1 MSDGRKLAGLL
12 PLLLVAVAA
21 VYSNHFQNGFH
32 FDDLHAV
39 TGNAYI
45 QDLKEIPKFF
55 LDGRLSSTLP
65 KNQAY
70 RPVTS
75 TTLALDYWLG
85 KGFKPFYFH
94 LSTFISFL
102 ILLALLFFLFQR
114 LMDAADPHPSNS
126 LFTLFAVACFGL
138 HPAIAETVN
147 YVIQRAEIYS
157 TLGVVAALVLY
168 ALFPRHRKW
177 GWYLLPAVLAM
188 LAKPPAL
195 IFPLILFVYVFLF
208 EAGRG
213 RERWATALRA
223 TAPAFAVTFAA
234 AILIAKMTPPQFETG
249 ASSAALYRLSQP
261 YMALHY
267 FKSFFLP
274 TELSADTDW
283 KVVPGVFSTEAVVG
297 YGFIAAMLVWAL
309 RASRDPRTRPITFGI
324 TWFVLALF
332 PTAITPLA
340 EVTNDH
346 RMFFPFIGLALAL
359 VWGSR
364 LLLFRRTAQLTARP
378 ALIRGCSIAAGLILA
393 VSAAGTWQRNRVWR
407 TDESLWLD
415 VTRKSPENGRG
426 LMNFGVTQLGKGE
439 YTTAL
444 QYFER
449 ALPFTPN
456 YHLLEINLGIA
467 NGGLGRDAEA
477 ERHFL
482 SAVSLAPKDAEP
494 HYFYGRWLRT
504 KGRSSECIPQLKTAL
519 QFNPDSFDS
528 RHLLMQTYADR
539 HDWSDLR
546 ELAENTLR
554 LAPGDTA
561 AIKFQALAQAA
572 ERDLANAVQQ
582 FSAASTPEQLVE
594 LSLRLYQA
602 HKYPECIHAARQ
614 ALELRPNF
622 AEAYNNIAAAYNS
635 MGLWDDGIKAAQE
648 AVRLNPQ
655 FQVARN
661 NLVYATAQK
670 QATLQKQQAGTAA
683 GKQ

>member
-1 MSDGRKLAGLL
+1 MAVFL
-12 PLLLVAVAA
+12 PLLLVVVAA
-21 VYSNHFQNGFH
+21 AYSNHFQNAFH
-32 FDDLHAV
+32 FDDFHTV

-55 LDGRLSSTLP
+55 VDGRLSSTLP
-65 KNQAY
+65 QNQGY

-75 TTLALDYWLG
+75 TTLVIDYWLARG
-85 KGFKPFYFH
+85 YKPFYFH

-102 ILLALLFFLFQR
+102 ALLALLFFLFR
-114 LMDAADPHPSNS
+114 RIMDTSDPHPSNS
-126 LFTLFAVACFGL
+126 LFALSAVACFGL

-147 YVIQRAEIYS
+147 YIIQRAEIYS
-157 TLGVVAALVLY
+157 TLGVAAALVLY
-168 ALFPRHRKW
+168 ATFPHYRKW
-177 GWYLLPAVLAM
+177 GWYLIPAVLGM
-188 LAKPPAL
+188 LSKPPAL
-195 IFPLILFVYVFLF
+195 IFPLILFAYVFLF
-208 EAGRG
+208 EGG
-213 RERWATALRA
+213 EDKKRWAAAARA
-223 TAPAFAVTFAA
+223 TLPAFAVTIAA
-234 AILIAKMTPPQFETG
+234 AILIATMTPAQFKTG
-249 ASSAALYRLSQP
+249 ADSPALYRLSQP

-297 YGFIAAMLVWAL
+297 YCFLAAMLVWAL
-309 RASRDPRTRPITFGI
+309 RASREPGTRPIAFGI
-324 TWFVLALF
+324 AWFFLALI

-346 RMFFPFIGLALAL
+346 RMFFPFIGLALAG
-359 VWGSR
+359 VWSAR
-364 LLLFRRTAQLTARP
+364 VILFRRTAGFTTHP
-378 ALIRGCSIAAGLILA
+378 ALIRSSAIAAALILVA
-393 VSAAGTWQRNRVWR
+393 FAAGTWQRNRVWR

-426 LMNFGVTQLGKGE
+426 LMNYGVTQLGKGD
-439 YTTAL
+439 YATAL

-449 ALPFTPN
+449 ALAFTPN

-467 NGGLGRDAEA
+467 NGGLGRDTEA

-482 SAVSLAPKDAEP
+482 RAVSLAPREAEP

-504 KGRSSECIPQLKTAL
+504 KGRSTECVAQLKAAI
-519 QFNPDSFDS
+519 QSNPDSFDS
-528 RHLLMQTYADR
+528 RHLLMQAYTDQ

-546 ELAENTLR
+546 ELAESTLR
-554 LAPGDTA
+554 VAPGDTA
-561 AIKFQALAQAA
+561 ALKFQSMAQSA
-572 ERDLANAVQQ
+572 ERDLANAAQQ
-582 FSAASTPEQLVE
+582 SAASTPEQLVE
-594 LSLRLYQA
+594 LSLRFYQA
-602 HKYPECIHAARQ
+602 RKYPECIQAARR
-614 ALELRPNF
+614 ALELKPKY

-661 NLVYATAQK
+661 NLLYAMSQK
-670 QATLQKQQAGTAA
+670 KLTGVA
-683 GKQ
+683 GKQQ